1 MVEMTNIGINEKIGI
16 KVRVLRMRMK
26 LSQEKLAEL
35 AGLNK
40 NTIGFI
46 ERGEISPTIETLEKI
61 AKALKIKL
69 TELVDTSKID
79 L

>member
-1 MVEMTNIGINEKIGI
+1 MTNIGINEKIGI